1 MVGKVAVVT
10 GSNKGIGF
18 AIVKELCRRG
28 VQTVYLTSR
37 DATKGREAVEKL
49 KKEGYYPEYYQLE
62 VTDENGVKKFADHLK
77 QKHGGLDILINNAG
91 IVESPTSFYYVSYE
105 EAKRVLDTNYFSIL
119 TVQKYLFP
127 ILRDNARVINIS
139 SDCGHISNLENTYW
153 IQRLTKEDIKLEDVN
168 AFVQWF
174 LDSVKR
180 RTVKEED
187 WCGMHILSYR
197 AAKTALC
204 ALTRVQQ
211 RELGRNISVNS
222 LHPGLVQTDMTWNI
236 GMLTAEQAAET
247 PVYLALDVDQSVKGK
262 YFWFDKKERD
272 WADHSAKLHFSRP
285 EIQNFIKNL
294 SFATKCRA
302 GIKILRKTLQKGNL
316 TIIVMILGILGA
328 IMGIVYFKM
337 VK

>member
-1 MVGKVAVVT
+1 MAGKVAVVT

-18 AIVKELCRRG
+18 AIVKELLRRG
-28 VQTVYLTSR
+28 VDTVYLTSR
-37 DATKGREAVEKL
+37 DVMKGKEAVEKL
-49 KKEGYYPEYYQLE
+49 KKLGHNPEYHQLE
-62 VTDENGVKKFADHLK
+62 VTDVDSVKEFAGHLK

-91 IVESPTSFYYVSYE
+91 VVESTTSFYYVSYE

-119 TVQKYLFP
+119 TIQKYLFP
-127 ILRDNARVINIS
+127 MLRENARVINVS
-139 SDCGHISNLENTYW
+139 SDCGHISNLENKYW
-153 IQRLTKEDIKLEDVN
+153 IQRLTKEDIKLEDIN

-174 LDSVKR
+174 LDSVKN
-180 RTVKEED
+180 RTVKKED

-197 AAKTALC
+197 TAKVALC

-211 RELGRNISVNS
+211 KEVGKNISVNS

-285 EIQNFIKNL
+285 EIQNFLKNL
-294 SFATKCRA
+294 SLATKCRA
-302 GIKILRKTLQKGNL
+302 GIEILKEILPKSSITVIL
-316 TIIVMILGILGA
+316 VILGIVGA
-328 IMGIVYFKM
+328 IISMVY
-337 VK
+337 